1 MASKRPIIRQV
12 SLNAVVLQIFIIW
25 AMMGLARLAG
35 FNDPFVPIVI
45 VYLCLFIG
53 LRKMIPRNHRRG
65 VAFLRVKEFE
75 KAAQEFEASYRF
87 FERHPWLDRFRYLTL
102 LSASRISYREMAL
115 LNSAYC
121 YGLIGDGRK
130 MKEYYEKAL
139 QRFPESEIAKLSL
152 QMIESARNSA

>member
-139 QRFPESEIAKLSL
+139 QRFPDSDIAKLSL

>member
-139 QRFPESEIAKLSL
+139 QRFPKSEIAKLSL